1 MLAAKIKERIFREEE
16 LHKQIAESNS
26 SRSRLESTLSLV
38 NRHWDQL
45 DGDVRFMLQRMEGDA
60 EGAQPVEDTAAHVSM
75 FLQKLLK
82 SHYQEDI
89 EAATAKRYQVSK
101 TVVAELVQAI
111 EAIRREREQLVER
124 MKSDDFDANEEL
136 VKRIEE
142 LVNENGRLSEQVSR
156 SHAEQH
162 EHQKEVSVIRIVAAS
177 YPISLRFLMKD
188 LKILNRIEI

>member
-1 MLAAKIKERIFREEE
+1 MLSAKIRERIFREEE
-16 LHKQIAESNS
+16 LLKQVAECNS

-45 DGDVRFMLQRMEGDA
+45 DGDIRLMLQRVKGDS
-60 EGAQPVEDTAAHVSM
+60 ESVQSVEDTGAHVSM

-111 EAIRREREQLVER
+111 GMDRREKEQLIKR
-124 MKSDDFDANEEL
+124 IGSDEFDANDEL
-136 VKRIEE
+136 VTHVGQLVKENERIGE
-142 LVNENGRLSEQVSR
+142 LMTIAQTK
-156 SHAEQH
+156 QH
-162 EHQKEVSVIRIVAAS
+162 EHREEVW
-177 YPISLRFLMKD
+177 YCMYLL
-188 LKILNRIEI
+188 